1 MPNGNDADRFDQWS
15 ATTNFSGALS
25 WGNCGMFACAF
36 DQGDHWGSRRFV
48 PTNLTFCKSV
58 FAFDGILV
66 SLGSGIGSR
75 GDYAD
80 DRITATNLFQALEYK
95 GKEAPVFNGKKLKK
109 GDVLLPE
116 QDKDNWLVTPC
127 ATGYLLPETILLL
140 SLMAIRLLRDQKVLL
155 QNHLEHVVR
164 RKLISIMV

>member
-1 MPNGNDADRFDQWS
+1 MMPNGNDADRFDQWS
-15 ATTNFSGALS
+15 ATTKFSGALS

-36 DQGDHWGSRRFV
+36 DQGDHWGNRRFV

-95 GKEAPVFNGKKLKK
+95 GC
-109 GDVLLPE
+109 LLY
-116 QDKDNWLVTPC
+116 TS
-127 ATGYLLPETILLL
+127 ATGNG
-140 SLMAIRLLRDQKVLL
+140 S
-155 QNHLEHVVR
+155 N
-164 RKLISIMV
+164 